1 MTSQT
6 GKQIIVIHLLPN
18 ISRSKGNQAMKL
30 AQLMI
35 YDMRNI
41 FHEKWYTKCGGKS
54 SLRHFP
60 KNLKLSISLN
70 QQCNV
75 LYILFLLYIQVKRCR
90 NILKLRYRPPA
101 FTHVKL
107 FLKKKREL
115 ELPSPSHFLYDFL
128 KKYFSRSHL
137 LTD

>member
-41 FHEKWYTKCGGKS
+41 FHEK
-54 SLRHFP
+54 
-60 KNLKLSISLN
+60 
-70 QQCNV
+70 
-75 LYILFLLYIQVKRCR
+75 
-90 NILKLRYRPPA
+90 
-101 FTHVKL
+101 
-107 FLKKKREL
+107 
-115 ELPSPSHFLYDFL
+115 
-128 KKYFSRSHL
+128 
-137 LTD
+137 

>member
-54 SLRHFP
+54 SRRHFP
-60 KNLKLSISLN
+60 KNSKLSISLD

-107 FLKKKREL
+107 FFLKKKGIRTTL
-115 ELPSPSHFLYDFL
+115 SFSFSAWFL
-128 KKYFSRSHL
+128 KKVFFTL
-137 LTD
+137 